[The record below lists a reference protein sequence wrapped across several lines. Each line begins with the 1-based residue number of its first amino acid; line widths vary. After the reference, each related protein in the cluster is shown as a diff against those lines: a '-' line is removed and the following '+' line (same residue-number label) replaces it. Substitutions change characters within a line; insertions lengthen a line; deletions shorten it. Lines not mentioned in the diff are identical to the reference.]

1 MPSEVQIRRYA
12 PLCTEMEGVH
22 TLSVVVDSVR
32 FYRLAIDYYASEG
45 KFAIAAKVRKA
56 AP

>member
-1 MPSEVQIRRYA
+1 
-12 PLCTEMEGVH
+12 MEGVH